1 LRKQLADNPTTFAT
15 SKAPATCQ
23 TMIQA
28 AAA

>member
-1 LRKQLADNPTTFAT
+1 LRRQLADHPVTFAT
-15 SKAPATCQ
+15 GNAPATCQ